1 MDFYCHEIGLAI
13 EIDGKIQEIQVI
25 EDGKRQGKLEQR
37 RVHFLRFTNN
47 EVLSNLNTVLDKIKD
62 KILES
67 LS

>member
-13 EIDGKIQEIQVI
+13 EIDGKIHEIQVI

-37 RVHFLRFTNN
+37 GVHFLRFTNN